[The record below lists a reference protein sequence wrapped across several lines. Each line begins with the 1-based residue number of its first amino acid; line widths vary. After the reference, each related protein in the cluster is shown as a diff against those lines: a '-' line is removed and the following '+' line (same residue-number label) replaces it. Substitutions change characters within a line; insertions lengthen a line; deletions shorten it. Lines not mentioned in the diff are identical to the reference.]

1 MKTKIYIILL
11 GIFACTTII
20 RAQIPNYDFE
30 NWSSIDIYDIPTS
43 WDDLNSTTIGSSI
56 YTVEKGT
63 PGASAVAGTYFIKL
77 TSKAVSGQG
86 VVPGIAVSGK
96 LNKTTLKPISGFSFN
111 QRPAS
116 LTGNWQYMVYS
127 ATGVNDSGYI
137 DVKLTRWDG
146 PKNKRDTVAS
156 IHYSLPGMK
165 MKWKAFTLPLTYVD
179 NANYPDSAVI
189 TLSASGITPTAKD
202 FLYIDDLAF
211 TGTVAPTVTTIP
223 NADFENWI
231 NNGTYNS
238 SASWDNLNSV
248 TYASSVYTD
257 EQGTP
262 GASGVAGTS
271 YLKLTTKTVPG
282 IGVVPGIAV
291 SGILNKTTLQP
302 VSGFAFNQRPASLTG
317 NWQYMVYSDTSV
329 NNFGYVDVKLTRWDP
344 VLKSRN
350 TVASLHYNLPDMVMD
365 WEVFSLPLTYVDNVN
380 YPDSAI
386 ITLSASGATPTESD
400 YLYVD
405 NLAFSGTVAT
415 DGSLAQIPNYG
426 FETWTS
432 LTYNNPTS
440 WDNINS
446 TTTASGIY
454 TTEQGTPGVTGSS
467 YLKLTTK
474 NIIGVGVVPG
484 IAVSGTINKTTLKPV
499 SGFAF
504 NQRPTSLTG
513 SWQYMVY
520 SAKGVADSGY
530 IDIQLTRW
538 DATMSMRDTVVGVH
552 YRLPGMKMKWN
563 AFSIP
568 LAYVDNVNYPDSA
581 VITLSASGSTPT
593 AKDFLYVDNLAF
605 SGTQLTTGIAGIS
618 GNKKFNVY
626 PNPASDKINFELP
639 VTNNSKADI
648 QILNLQGIIV
658 KSIKDVDATSTISV
672 DISGLPTGNYIL
684 KAVSNNVF
692 VSRFIK
698 E

>member
-1 MKTKIYIILL
+1 MKTKIYIILVV
-11 GIFACTTII
+11 IFASTTII
-20 RAQIPNYDFE
+20 RAQIPNSDFE
-30 NWSSIDIYDIPTS
+30 NWTSTVIYDIPGS

-56 YTVEKGT
+56 YTAEKGT
-63 PGASAVAGTYFIKL
+63 PGATGVTGTYFIKL
-77 TSKAVSGQG
+77 TSKAITGQG
-86 VVPGIAVSGK
+86 IVPGIAVSGK
-96 LNKTTLKPISGFSFN
+96 LNKTTLKPISGFAFN

-127 ATGVNDSGYI
+127 ATGVNDSGYV
-137 DVKLTRWDG
+137 DVKLTRWDA

-165 MKWKAFTLPLTYVD
+165 MRWKAFTLPLTYFD
-179 NANYPDSAVI
+179 NVNYPDSAVV
-189 TLSASGITPTAKD
+189 TLSASGATPTAKD

-211 TGTVAPTVTTIP
+211 TGTVAPTVIGIP
-223 NADFENWI
+223 NSDFENWI

-238 SASWDNLNSV
+238 PALWDNLNSV
-248 TYASSVYTD
+248 TSPSSVYTA

-262 GASGVAGTS
+262 GAAGVAGTS
-271 YLKLTTKTVPG
+271 YLQLTTKTI
-282 IGVVPGIAV
+282 IGQGLVTGIAV
-291 SGILNKTTLQP
+291 SGILNKTTLKP

-317 NWQYMVYSDTSV
+317 NWQYMVYSDTGV
-329 NNFGYVDVKLTRWDP
+329 NDSGYVDVKLTRWDP

-365 WEVFSLPLTYVDNVN
+365 WAGFTLPLTYVDNVN

-386 ITLSASGATPTESD
+386 ITLSASGVTPTESD
-400 YLYVD
+400 FLYVD

-415 DGSLAQIPNYG
+415 DGSLAQISNSG

-432 LTYNNPTS
+432 LTYNTPTL

-446 TTTASGIY
+446 TTTAFGIY

-474 NIIGVGVVPG
+474 NISGVGVVPG

-504 NQRPTSLTG
+504 SQRPTNLTG

-520 SAKGVADSGY
+520 SASADSGY
-530 IDIQLTRW
+530 IDVQLTRW
-538 DATMSMRDTVVGVH
+538 DPVLKSRNTVAGVH
-552 YRLPGMKMKWN
+552 YRLPGMKMSWKT
-563 AFSIP
+563 FTIP
-568 LAYVDNVNYPDSA
+568 LSYVDNVNYPDSA
-581 VITLSASGSTPT
+581 VITLSASGSAPT

-605 SGTQLTTGIAGIS
+605 SGTQLTTGIAGVS

-639 VTNNSKADI
+639 VTNNSKVDI
-648 QILNLQGIIV
+648 QILNLQGVIL
-658 KSIKDVDATSTISV
+658 KSIKEVDATSTVFV
-672 DISGLPTGNYIL
+672 DISGLSTGNYIL
-684 KAVSNNVF
+684 KALSNDVF